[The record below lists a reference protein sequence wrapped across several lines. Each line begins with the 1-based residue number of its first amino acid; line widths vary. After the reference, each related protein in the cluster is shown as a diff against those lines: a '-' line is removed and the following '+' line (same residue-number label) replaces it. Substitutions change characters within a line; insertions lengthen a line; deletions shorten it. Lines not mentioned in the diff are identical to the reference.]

1 MQSLDRSPNRE
12 RFRTPTTDRRP
23 RWLRVA
29 GWLWV
34 GVGAF
39 YALFALT
46 AAAAAVAELAGP
58 ADQVPTRAAPPFFIA
73 HAVAGGLA
81 LLAVSLQM
89 ALAAP
94 PPPSRRR
101 LHRTLGTAY
110 VVTAAV
116 TSLLSLPVVAAFD
129 VSPLAKAAF
138 LGEAALWLL
147 TTVVAFVH
155 IRARRVARHREWMI
169 RSFALAAFFVT
180 FSLWDPVMAALPLS
194 PDTGFAVAVLLGWT
208 LNLAAAQVWIRAT
221 RGR

>member
-1 MQSLDRSPNRE
+1 MVMETLDRDR
-12 RFRTPTTDRRP
+12 RTTPPGRDRP
-23 RWLRVA
+23 RWLRVV

-46 AAAAAVAELAGP
+46 AAAATVAHLMSP
-58 ADQVPTRAAPPFFIA
+58 DQASTRAAPPFFVA

-81 LLAVSLQM
+81 LLTVSLQM

-101 LHRTLGTAY
+101 LHRSVGTTY
-110 VVTAAV
+110 VVTAAI

-129 VSPLAKAAF
+129 VSPLARLAF
-138 LGEAALWLL
+138 LAEAALWLF
-147 TTVVAFVH
+147 TTVFAYVH
-155 IRARRVARHREWMI
+155 VRARRVARHREWMI

-180 FSLWDPVMAALPLS
+180 FSLWDPVTAALPLS
-194 PDTGFAVAVLLGWT
+194 LETGFALAVLLGWSV
-208 LNLAAAQVWIRAT
+208 NLAAAELWIRAT